1 MSFEDDTNQGT
12 AAEIVKN
19 SQNIETQVSQS

>member
-1 MSFEDDTNQGT
+1 MSVEDDTNQGT

>member
-1 MSFEDDTNQGT
+1 MSVEDDTSQGT

>member
-1 MSFEDDTNQGT
+1 MSVQDDTNQGT

>member
-1 MSFEDDTNQGT
+1 MSVEDDTNQGT
-12 AAEIVKN
+12 AVEIVKN